1 MQWFGPSTMNVDIG
15 FMAELAVGPLHQFH
29 IGMNLLILMRFGDS
43 SSFRVIQADE
53 RLAARSETSK
63 SEPVSSTSYWHPVA
77 ETNRLDRDMNI
88 GLQQSITVCTTPR
101 SMPRGPIHLKFP
113 SNYPYGTKSMIE

>member
-1 MQWFGPSTMNVDIG
+1 MNVDIG

-63 SEPVSSTSYWHPVA
+63 SEPVNEHSAPRATGIPLLKRTDSTA
-77 ETNRLDRDMNI
+77 T
-88 GLQQSITVCTTPR
+88 
-101 SMPRGPIHLKFP
+101 
-113 SNYPYGTKSMIE
+113 